1 MHHGLHHIY
10 QTVVPCAYTEN
21 HSMPPTPTTNPD
33 AELLLQCTA
42 FARVEVTRQRWNAGL
57 APRYDDEKHSEALMH
72 LWWRLARRIMPIR
85 PTTWAGFR
93 AKAVALRDFVD
104 GTSHCDG
111 PDLGEFATALATDL
125 VAFGEEM
132 PA

>member
-1 MHHGLHHIY
+1 MSAI
-10 QTVVPCAYTEN
+10 Q
-21 HSMPPTPTTNPD
+21 D

-42 FARVEVTRQRWNAGL
+42 FARVEVTRRRWNAGL
-57 APRYDDEKHSEALMH
+57 APRYDDEKQSAELMR
-72 LWWRLARRIMPIR
+72 LWWRLARRIMAIR

-104 GTSHCDG
+104 GTSHSDG
-111 PDLGEFATALATDL
+111 PDLGEFAAALATDL
-125 VAFGEEM
+125 VAFGERV